1 MKIIENQVEKEMKAF
16 EEHGKQ
22 LVKSKSKKKI
32 NIFKAKGNF
41 LKTY

>member
-1 MKIIENQVEKEMKAF
+1 MKAF

-22 LVKSKSKKKI
+22 LVKSKGKKKI